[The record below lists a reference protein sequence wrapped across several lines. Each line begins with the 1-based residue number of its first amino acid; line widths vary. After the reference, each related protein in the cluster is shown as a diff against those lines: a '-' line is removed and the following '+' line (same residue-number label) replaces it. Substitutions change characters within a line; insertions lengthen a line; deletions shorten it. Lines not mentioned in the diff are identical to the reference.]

1 MYPVLFNL
9 FGIPIEA
16 FWATVF
22 LGFLAALFV
31 ARSELKRQG
40 HDPGA
45 AYDLILWSYIGGFVG
60 ARLFMIV
67 TAWEQF
73 QRAPF
78 ELLFSGSGWVW
89 QGGVI
94 GGAIAVALKARALR
108 VPLAD
113 VADLTGPCLAIGQAI
128 GRIGCQL
135 AGDGDYGVA
144 TDLPWGMSYPDGVVP
159 TTERVHPTPI
169 YESAAYFAIF
179 LLLWRQRARPHPP
192 AALFAQ
198 YLLLTGAVRFAVE
211 FVRRN
216 PVVGLGLT
224 VAQWVSL
231 ASMAIGAVLLLRGTP
246 NRGMRNTTDEH
257 R

>member
-1 MYPVLFNL
+1 MYPVLFHL

-16 FWATVF
+16 FWVTVF

-45 AYDLILWSYIGGFVG
+45 AYDLILWSYVGGFVG

-78 ELLFSGSGWVW
+78 ELLLSGSGWVW

-94 GGAIAVALKARALR
+94 GGTIAVALKVRALR
-108 VPLAD
+108 LPLAD

-169 YESAAYFAIF
+169 YESAAYFVIF
-179 LLLWRQRARPHPP
+179 LLLWRQRDRPHPP
-192 AALFAQ
+192 AGLFAQ

-216 PVVGLGLT
+216 PAVGLGLT
-224 VAQWVSL
+224 VAQWMSL
-231 ASMAIGAVLLLRGTP
+231 VSMAIGAALLLRGHAGLRSRTA
-246 NRGMRNTTDEH
+246 
-257 R
+257 